1 MSPLQAALD
10 EYLAARRALGHKLRL
25 AGRLLQR
32 FVAFA
37 ESSGATC
44 ITTEI
49 ALAWAMQ
56 PAKAQ
61 PAQWANRLAM
71 VRRFARYCSAI
82 DPRTIVPPTDLLP
95 HRYRRPS
102 SPYIYRDE
110 EIIRLID
117 AAKRLPST
125 ISLRPQTYAALFGLY
140 AATGMR
146 CNEPLRLDRGD
157 ADLVNGVLTV
167 RDTKFGKSR
176 YVPLHPSTQHAL
188 QAYAACRNH
197 LCPNPVSPSFF
208 LSERGTRLTEWAVRW
223 TFVKLSREIGLR
235 GADDSHGPRL
245 HDLRHRLAI
254 VTLLRWYHDGVDVE
268 RHLPELSTYLGHAH
282 ITDTYW
288 YLTATPELLHS
299 ALLRVEQSAEQ
310 ESKS

>member
-1 MSPLQAALD
+1 MNPLQNALD
-10 EYLAARRALGHKLRL
+10 DYLAARRALGHKLRL

-37 ESSGATC
+37 EASGATC
-44 ITTEI
+44 ISTEI
-49 ALAWAMQ
+49 ALAWALQ
-56 PAKAQ
+56 PATAQ

-82 DPRTIVPPTDLLP
+82 NPNNIVPPNGLIR

-102 SPYIYRDE
+102 CPYIYRDE
-110 EIIRLID
+110 EITQLID

-125 ISLRPQTYAALFGLY
+125 IGLRPQTCAALFGLY

-146 CNEPLRLDRGD
+146 CNEPLRLDCGD
-157 ADLVNGVLTV
+157 VDLVDGVLTV

-176 YVPLHPSTQHAL
+176 YLPLHPTTQHAL
-188 QAYAACRNH
+188 QACAACRER
-197 LCPNPVSPSFF
+197 LCPNPTSPSFF
-208 LSERGTRLTEWAVRW
+208 LSGRGTRLTEWAVRW

-235 GADDSHGPRL
+235 GTEASHGPRL
-245 HDLRHRLAI
+245 HDLRHRLA
-254 VTLLRWYHDGVDVE
+254 VNTLLRWYRDGVDVE
-268 RHLPELSTYLGHAH
+268 RHLPELATCLGHGH

-288 YLTATPELLHS
+288 YLTATPELLQQ
-299 ALLRVEQSAEQ
+299 ALLRVEQFQPDAHR
-310 ESKS
+310 

>member
-1 MSPLQAALD
+1 MSALQDALD
-10 EYLAARRALGHKLRL
+10 EYLTTRRALGHKLRL
-25 AGRLLQR
+25 AGGLLQR

-37 ESSGATC
+37 ETSGATC

-49 ALAWAMQ
+49 AVAWAMQ

-71 VRRFARYCSAI
+71 VRRFARYCRAI

-102 SPYIYRDE
+102 SPYIYRDD
-110 EIIRLID
+110 EICRLID

-125 ISLRPQTYAALFGLY
+125 TGLRPQTYATLFGLY

-157 ADLVNGVLTV
+157 VDLVNGVLTV

-176 YVPLHPSTQHAL
+176 YVPLHPSTQCAL
-188 QAYAACRNH
+188 QAYTACRER

-208 LSERGTRLTEWAVRW
+208 LSERGAHLTEWAVRW
-223 TFVKLSREIGLR
+223 TFVKLSRKIGLR
-235 GADDSHGPRL
+235 GTENSRGPRL
-245 HDLRHRLAI
+245 HDLRHRLA
-254 VTLLRWYHDGVDVE
+254 VNTLLRWYRDGVDVE
-268 RHLPELSTYLGHAH
+268 RRLPELATYLGHGH

-288 YLTATPELLHS
+288 YLTATPELLQQ
-299 ALLRVEQSAEQ
+299 ALLRVEQSQ
-310 ESKS
+310 PDSQS